1 MKPFHSIA
9 IPHRDIL
16 DGKLTMNVFAA
27 DLYEVSKN
35 SGPDEY
41 KDADTF
47 FKKTYLTQGLQS
59 LLRIVENRLKGEG
72 GEPIIQL
79 KTPFGGGK
87 THSLISMY
95 HKADEWKAKKAVIVG
110 TSLKSKDTLWG
121 IIEKQLTGKVELCEG
136 FSTPGRETL
145 KEMLEPHQPFIILMD
160 EVLEYATKAATVD
173 VGKSNLAAQTI
184 AFMQELTETVA
195 TIEKAALVVTLPSS
209 VPEHYD
215 DNAESLFV
223 KLEKVAGRMERIY
236 TPVDEDEITK
246 ILRQRLFSSVNETE
260 AKKIVEAYVDHADKE
275 SILPTSI
282 QPSEYRDLFLSSY
295 PFTPEVVEVLYTR
308 WGSFPSFQR
317 TRGVL
322 RLLSLVIY
330 SLKSSDKP
338 FISLADFN
346 LAEQETRQELIKHIG
361 TEYNGIIAAD
371 ITDRLAGAKKVNARL
386 GKAYQGMALGEKSA
400 TAIFL
405 YSFSGGMV
413 KGATL
418 TELKRAA
425 SLIDTPSSI
434 IGETVSHLEKELFY
448 LQSIDHKYFF
458 SNQPNLNRIL
468 VTYMENIKDE
478 ELAEE
483 EEELLKLNIKM
494 GAFNTY
500 LWANDSSIIRDD
512 EELKLVILKQKDEQ
526 KIAEMITTKGKSPR
540 VFRNRLF
547 FLFPSEHDKSMFIAL
562 LKRKIAYEKIKAD
575 KNLNLSDEQKRIIN
589 KEYEKAQ
596 SNAYEALRKYY
607 RLVGIPA
614 KDGYQELDLGVPTY
628 GETKSLTQEIYDK
641 LRAESAI
648 LERIAPLVLKSR
660 YLEKHKHV
668 STSQIFQAMNKTPG
682 EIRINSKSV
691 LEDAIV
697 LGVQQG
703 MFGLG
708 EIKEDEVKC
717 HYFKKYPSIAFTEN
731 EVLIVSEICEEQMRK
746 TNEAEEGQHP
756 SDDSGTTTPAGDTVN
771 EPITQPQPQ
780 AELFDHLEFDVTLP
794 KGKVSSLMGMM
805 NYIQSK
811 FETLEVKVNAKDG
824 KMTKQEYQDK
834 IEEALRQIRE

>member
-9 IPHRDIL
+9 VPHRDIL
-16 DGKLTMNVFAA
+16 EGKLTMNVFAA

-47 FKKTYLTQGLQS
+47 FKKTYLTQGLKS
-59 LLRIVENRLKGEG
+59 LLQIVERRLKGEG

-95 HKADEWKAKKAVIVG
+95 HKADEWKANKAVIVG
-110 TSLKSKDTLWG
+110 TSLKPKDTLWG

-136 FSTPGRETL
+136 FSAPGRETL
-145 KEMLEPHQPFIILMD
+145 KELLEAHQPFIILMD

-173 VGKSNLAAQTI
+173 VGRSNLAAQTI

-246 ILRQRLFSSVNETE
+246 ILRRRLFSSVNEAE

-282 QPSEYRDLFLSSY
+282 QPSEYRDLFLASY

-330 SLKSSDKP
+330 SLKSSDKS

-371 ITDRLAGAKKVNARL
+371 ITDKLAGAKKVNARL
-386 GKAYQGMALGEKSA
+386 GKAYQGMSLGEKSA

-405 YSFSGGMV
+405 YSFSGGTV

-500 LWANDSSIIRDD
+500 LWASDSSIIRDD

-547 FLFPSEHDKSMFIAL
+547 FLFPSEHDKSTFTAL

-575 KNLNLSDEQKRIIN
+575 KNLNLSDEQKRVIN

-660 YLEKHKHV
+660 YLEKNKHV
-668 STSQIFQAMNKTPG
+668 STAQIFQAMNKTPG
-682 EIRINSKSV
+682 EIRINSKTV

-708 EIKEDEVKC
+708 EIIEDEVKC

-746 TNEAEEGQHP
+746 PEGTEEVQQP
-756 SDDSGTTTPAGDTVN
+756 SDGSGATSPAVDTVN
-771 EPITQPQPQ
+771 EPRTQPQPQ
-780 AELFDHLEFDVTLP
+780 AELFDEIEFDVTLP